1 MQQEHFVEEYKC
13 LSKEKEIQSNCKINA
28 FFQMTSSRGL
38 PQVVVS
44 DNGTNFVEASSTSRE
59 LINQLDEKKIK
70 ISTANRIIKSRFN
83 PCYSPHFGEMHETM
97 SKSTKKAIYG
107 TLGLVVI
114 TDDDDDDDELFLW
127 YGWPTRSG

>member
-1 MQQEHFVEEYKC
+1 MEEYKC

-83 PCYSPHFGEMHETM
+83 PCYSPHFGEIHETM

-114 TDDDDDDDELFLW
+114 TDDDDDDDDDELFLW
-127 YGWPTRSG
+127 YG